1 MKNANIV
8 DAYLDNKDAGLKDAQ
23 ERARRVAKKSITS
36 EVQRVWGSFYRGD
49 YITREQIASF
59 AKYATGVLAALMVA
73 KGIMAVD
80 DLNDLAV
87 AVNQQATETL
97 SETNA
102 EEFMAGYDK
111 YNLDNLKAIDQ
122 AYDELKDSEAYRL
135 NGDRKDGTH
144 NDSPLS
150 GSDIRL
156 DALDRVAE
164 QRIHEYKTAE
174 VQAQMAEDRGIGYG
188 R

>member
-1 MKNANIV
+1 
-8 DAYLDNKDAGLKDAQ
+8 
-23 ERARRVAKKSITS
+23 
-36 EVQRVWGSFYRGD
+36 
-49 YITREQIASF
+49 
-59 AKYATGVLAALMVA
+59 MVA
-73 KGIMAVD
+73 SDVISDMA
-80 DLNDLAV
+80 
-87 AVNQQATETL
+87 ER
-97 SETNA
+97 
-102 EEFMAGYDK
+102 
-111 YNLDNLKAIDQ
+111 IDFWV
-122 AYDELKDSEAYRL
+122 DELKDSEAYRL